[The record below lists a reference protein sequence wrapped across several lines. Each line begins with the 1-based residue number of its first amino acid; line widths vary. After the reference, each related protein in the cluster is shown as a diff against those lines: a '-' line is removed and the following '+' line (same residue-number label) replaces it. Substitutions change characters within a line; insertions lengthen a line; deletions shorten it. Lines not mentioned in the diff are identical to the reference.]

1 MKPPKSYE
9 SLLAVILLILGGVFT
24 LLGLAAE
31 VLPLPM
37 RGGEPRGFAL
47 WGLPLLLFGAGLL
60 WYARR
65 RERLWARLR
74 TEGRAVQGK
83 LVPEATRRHWYTS
96 WGSSGLRKRNPW
108 TVMCIYR
115 WEERTYCVRS
125 QFLWRKPGGFE
136 QRPTVYL
143 DPLDPRR
150 AWIDPETLVY
160 EVSV

>member
-1 MKPPKSYE
+1 
-9 SLLAVILLILGGVFT
+9 
-24 LLGLAAE
+24 
-31 VLPLPM
+31 
-37 RGGEPRGFAL
+37 
-47 WGLPLLLFGAGLL
+47 
-60 WYARR
+60 
-65 RERLWARLR
+65 
-74 TEGRAVQGK
+74 
-83 LVPEATRRHWYTS
+83 
-96 WGSSGLRKRNPW
+96 
-108 TVMCIYR
+108 MCIYR